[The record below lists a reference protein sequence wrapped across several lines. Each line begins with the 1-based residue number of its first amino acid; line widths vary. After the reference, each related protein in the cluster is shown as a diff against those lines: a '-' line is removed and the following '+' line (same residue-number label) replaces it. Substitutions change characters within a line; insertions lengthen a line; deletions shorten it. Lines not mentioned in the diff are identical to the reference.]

1 VCFDSQRSRW
11 RINIAFARN
20 GGDSRGPR
28 AVFVRYQCR
37 IYFLGNR
44 LSDVLPIGLYY
55 ISVISEIE
63 LLSYPNLSAK
73 EEGDIRDFLS
83 KIETVGLRSDVTEA
97 AIAFRRQH
105 RMKIPDAIVAA
116 SASVSNAVL
125 LTNDATLLKLP
136 GIRAMALKLR

>member
-1 VCFDSQRSRW
+1 
-11 RINIAFARN
+11 
-20 GGDSRGPR
+20 
-28 AVFVRYQCR
+28 
-37 IYFLGNR
+37 
-44 LSDVLPIGLYY
+44 LYY
-55 ISVISEIE
+55 ISVVSEIE

>member
-1 VCFDSQRSRW
+1 MGMKAVGQGRFLFDT
-11 RINIAFARN
+11 NAAL
-20 GGDSRGPR
+20 
-28 AVFVRYQCR
+28 
-37 IYFLGNR
+37 YFLGNQ
-44 LSDVLPIGLYY
+44 LADELPTGLYY

-105 RMKIPDAIVAA
+105 RMKIPDAIIAA
-116 SASVSNAVL
+116 SASVLDAVL
-125 LTNDATLLKLP
+125 LTNDSMLLKLP
-136 GIRAMALKLR
+136 GIRALSLKLR